1 MLAVSSTNPVD
12 AATGVARNA
21 SISVTFN
28 KPAQPLTTN
37 TADGACSG
45 SLQVS
50 RAADNFATCVQMS
63 AAPSPSGATSP
74 TFIVTPVAPLVGSNK
89 YFIRVTTSAVDA
101 AGVAMANTYTSAS
114 GFTTSLALVVQSY
127 SPSGPNVPRN
137 SAVAVSF
144 NRPADPTS
152 LTAITS
158 GTACGA
164 STLQL
169 SNDGFVTCV
178 PMTIAV
184 PVASN
189 GNAIF
194 TLQPASPLTGTYSFR
209 VKAMA
214 RDSDGVPLGTDATG
228 APFTTKTPLQVTGW
242 TPADG
247 TTSVALNT
255 PVTVTFN
262 RAPLASSIT
271 TNTADTICSGSIQ
284 LSRTSDNFNS
294 CVRMATVPSSGDSV
308 TWTVAPL
315 SSLDPTTTYLI
326 RVTRAALDSDGVPAA
341 PFTSGGFT
349 TNQAIVVTGVTP
361 APATT
366 GVPLNTQISVTFN
379 RAPASITAARADC
392 SGAVALSFDSTFRSG
407 NCVPLAAPL
416 VSGNTAT
423 LSLNATQ
430 LLGQTNYFVRVGP
443 PTQ

>member
-1 MLAVSSTNPVD
+1 MVCDPDHACTSCNAGQTCTSTDPCHTAAIVCSSGAPVCTDNGNAPNGTNCGSGKVCGNGVCDVVLAVSSTNPVD

-158 GTACGA
+158 GT
-164 STLQL
+164 L
-169 SNDGFVTCV
+169 
-178 PMTIAV
+178 M
-184 PVASN
+184 
-189 GNAIF
+189 
-194 TLQPASPLTGTYSFR
+194 R
-209 VKAMA
+209 
-214 RDSDGVPLGTDATG
+214 
-228 APFTTKTPLQVTGW
+228 
-242 TPADG
+242 
-247 TTSVALNT
+247 
-255 PVTVTFN
+255 
-262 RAPLASSIT
+262 
-271 TNTADTICSGSIQ
+271 
-284 LSRTSDNFNS
+284 
-294 CVRMATVPSSGDSV
+294 
-308 TWTVAPL
+308 
-315 SSLDPTTTYLI
+315 
-326 RVTRAALDSDGVPAA
+326 
-341 PFTSGGFT
+341 
-349 TNQAIVVTGVTP
+349 
-361 APATT
+361 
-366 GVPLNTQISVTFN
+366 
-379 RAPASITAARADC
+379 
-392 SGAVALSFDSTFRSG
+392 RSWR
-407 NCVPLAAPL
+407 L
-416 VSGNTAT
+416 
-423 LSLNATQ
+423 
-430 LLGQTNYFVRVGP
+430 RR
-443 PTQ
+443 